1 MSHHKFTIGTEVRLA
16 SRAGLFPA
24 VAETYTITALLP
36 NEDQSPQYRLR
47 NEACGQERV
56 SKEDALHATH
66 PRKKHDDP
74 GIDVLPS
81 R

>member
-16 SRAGLFPA
+16 SRVGLFPA
-24 VAETYTITALLP
+24 AAETYTITALLP
-36 NEDQSPQYRLR
+36 HEDQSPQYRLR

-66 PRKKHDDP
+66 SDEEKIR
-74 GIDVLPS
+74 
-81 R
+81 

>member
-16 SRAGLFPA
+16 SRVGLFPA
-24 VAETYTITALLP
+24 AAETYTITALLP

-56 SKEDALHATH
+56 SKEDALHATR
-66 PRKKHDDP
+66 PDEEKIR
-74 GIDVLPS
+74 
-81 R
+81 